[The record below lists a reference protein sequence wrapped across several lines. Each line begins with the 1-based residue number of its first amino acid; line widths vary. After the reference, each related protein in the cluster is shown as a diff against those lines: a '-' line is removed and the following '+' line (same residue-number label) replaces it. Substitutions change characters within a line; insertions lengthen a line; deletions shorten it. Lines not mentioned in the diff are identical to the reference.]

1 MEQHDY
7 RDQQGQ
13 LPPEIY
19 RRRRLVAIIAIVIV
33 VILIVWG
40 IVAAVTKHKDGKDDA
55 GSSTVTSTSTVA
67 EKDSNAADCSS
78 DDLQFEAGRTGV
90 DDENAGHTPIPSAPG
105 SP

>member
-40 IVAAVTKHKDGKDDA
+40 IVAAVTKHKDYLLN
-55 GSSTVTSTSTVA
+55 TS
-67 EKDSNAADCSS
+67 
-78 DDLQFEAGRTGV
+78 
-90 DDENAGHTPIPSAPG
+90 PSPRET
-105 SP
+105 